1 MNTSKPKSKKTVT
14 EPLQIDLPIEKAV
27 AKKVA
32 KKPSIAKSSAAIE
45 TKDVVEAV
53 EVVEAFEAFEA
64 VEAVEAVEVEIEE
77 KTDIKKIKSAKVK
90 VIRDSFSFPEQD
102 YLKISELKKTCLA
115 AGIHVKKGEI
125 LRAGLHLLT
134 QLSLDE
140 LKLAVEH
147 VEKVQTGRPTVSK
160 M

>member
-14 EPLQIDLPIEKAV
+14 EPLQTDLPIEKAV
-27 AKKVA
+27 VKKMA
-32 KKPSIAKSSAAIE
+32 KKPLIAKSSVAIE
-45 TKDVVEAV
+45 TKEVVEADEAV
-53 EVVEAFEAFEA
+53 EVEVEVE
-64 VEAVEAVEVEIEE
+64 VEAVEAEA
-77 KTDIKKIKSAKVK
+77 KTDIKKIKSAKIK

-134 QLSLDE
+134 QLTLDE
-140 LKLAVEH
+140 LKLAVEQ
-147 VEKVQTGRPTVSK
+147 VEQVEQVQTGRPTASK
-160 M
+160 I

>member
-14 EPLQIDLPIEKAV
+14 EPLQIDLPIEKV
-27 AKKVA
+27 VVKKVA
-32 KKPSIAKSSAAIE
+32 KKPSTAKSSVAIE
-45 TKDVVEAV
+45 TK
-53 EVVEAFEAFEA
+53 EV
-64 VEAVEAVEVEIEE
+64 VEAVEAVEVEA

-134 QLSLDE
+134 QLSLDD
-140 LKLAVEH
+140 LKLTVEK
-147 VEKVQTGRPTVSK
+147 VEKVQTGRPTASK
-160 M
+160 I

>member
-1 MNTSKPKSKKTVT
+1 MNTSKPKSKKTAT

-27 AKKVA
+27 VKKVA
-32 KKPSIAKSSAAIE
+32 KKPSIAKSSVVIE
-45 TKDVVEAV
+45 TKEVVEAV
-53 EVVEAFEAFEA
+53 EAL
-64 VEAVEAVEVEIEE
+64 EAVEAVEVEVEE

>member
-1 MNTSKPKSKKTVT
+1 MNTSKPKSKKTVA
-14 EPLQIDLPIEKAV
+14 EPVQIDLPIEKTV
-27 AKKVA
+27 VKKVA
-32 KKPSIAKSSAAIE
+32 KKPSTAKSSIVIE
-45 TKDVVEAV
+45 TKEVVEAV
-53 EVVEAFEAFEA
+53 EVEV
-64 VEAVEAVEVEIEE
+64 VDVDVEVEVEA
-77 KTDIKKIKSAKVK
+77 KTDIKKIKSAKIK

-140 LKLAVEH
+140 LKLAVEQ
-147 VEKVQTGRPTVSK
+147 VEKVQTGRPTASK
-160 M
+160 I

>member
-27 AKKVA
+27 AKK
-32 KKPSIAKSSAAIE
+32 PSIAKSSAAIE

-53 EVVEAFEAFEA
+53 EAVEAF
-64 VEAVEAVEVEIEE
+64 EAVEVEIEE

-140 LKLAVEH
+140 LKLAVEK
-147 VEKVQTGRPTVSK
+147 VEKVQTGRPTVLK